1 MMKTRKLTN
10 YSTEKNKILI
20 KSKRFLLDTQI
31 FIRLM
36 QGNSYLSQDLIK
48 ILKDPQNLVFI
59 SVASVWEI
67 IIKRMNG
74 KLKVPKNIEKSIR
87 RAGFSILSIDISHVL
102 GVEKLPIL
110 HKDPFDRILIAQAK
124 EERCILITN
133 DSKIKRYN
141 INILN

>member
-1 MMKTRKLTN
+1 
-10 YSTEKNKILI
+10 
-20 KSKRFLLDTQI
+20 
-31 FIRLM
+31 M
-36 QGNSYLSQDLIK
+36 QGNNYLSQDLVK
-48 ILKDPQNLVFI
+48 VLKDPQNLVFI

-87 RAGFSILSIDISHVL
+87 RAGFSILPIDILHVL